1 MVPAVGE
8 VADLRR
14 SLADRFVA
22 SSLPTP
28 RSMLASRIAAETL
41 RLLPRKR
48 LSRALGRMA
57 SAGVPTPILQRAID
71 LYVRAYQ
78 VDLSECDVPPG
89 GWASFNEF
97 FTRPL
102 RDGCRPVD
110 ADPENLVSPAD
121 GLVEDCGVI
130 DARAT
135 FRVKGRPYDVGE
147 LLGDPRDAYR
157 YEGGR
162 FAIVYLSPR
171 DYHRVHAAV
180 DGPVRVVRHVGGTL
194 FPVNKIGLEH
204 VPGLFAKNERVA
216 VIQQSPTHGEVA
228 TILVGAIVVG
238 SVTLTFDPAMRT
250 NDGPP
255 RGTVRYLPG
264 REPTLVRGGE
274 LGAFQLGSTVIVLT
288 TRDPEIELAVEPGTV
303 VRMGQPLARRVR
315 PEGRRGQ
322 A

>member
-1 MVPAVGE
+1 
-8 VADLRR
+8 
-14 SLADRFVA
+14 
-22 SSLPTP
+22 
-28 RSMLASRIAAETL
+28 MLASRIAAETL
-41 RLLPRKR
+41 RFLPRKR
-48 LSRALGRMA
+48 ISRVLGRMA
-57 SAGVPTPILQRAID
+57 SAGVPVPLLQRAID
-71 LYVRAYQ
+71 LYVRAYA
-78 VDLSECDVPPG
+78 VDLSECDVPSG
-89 GWASFNEF
+89 GWTSFNQF

-102 RDGCRPVD
+102 RDGCRPI
-110 ADPENLVSPAD
+110 DPDPGAIVSPAD
-121 GLVEDCGVI
+121 GLVEDCGTI

-147 LLGDPRDAYR
+147 LLGDERDASR

-162 FAIVYLSPR
+162 FAIIYLSPR

-180 DGPVRVVRHVGGTL
+180 EGPVRVVRHVGGTL

-216 VIQQSPTHGEVA
+216 VFQESPVHGEVA

-264 REPTLVRGGE
+264 REPTLGRGDE

-288 TRDPEIELAVEPGTV
+288 TRRSEIELAVEPGTP
-303 VRMGQPLARRVR
+303 VRMGQVIARRVR
-315 PEGRRGQ
+315 GGRSVS
-322 A
+322 

>member
-1 MVPAVGE
+1 MI
-8 VADLRR
+8 
-14 SLADRFVA
+14 
-22 SSLPTP
+22 
-28 RSMLASRIAAETL
+28 ASRIAAETL

-48 LSRALGRMA
+48 LSRVLGRMA
-57 SAGVPTPILQRAID
+57 SAGVPSPLLQRAIE
-71 LYVRAYQ
+71 LYVRAYR
-78 VDLSECDVPPG
+78 VDLTECEVPDG
-89 GWASFNEF
+89 GWSSFNQF
-97 FTRPL
+97 FTRGL
-102 RDGCRPVD
+102 REGCRPVD
-110 ADPENLVSPAD
+110 ADPDVLVSPAD
-121 GLVEDCGVI
+121 GLVADCGVI

-135 FRVKGRPYDVGE
+135 FRVKGRLYEVGE
-147 LLGDPRDAYR
+147 LLGDSRDAAR
-157 YEGGR
+157 FEGGR

-180 DGPVRVVRHVGGTL
+180 EGPVRVVRHVGGTL

-216 VIQQSPTHGEVA
+216 VFQESPAHGEVA

-238 SVTLTFDPAMRT
+238 GVTLTFDASMRT

-264 REPTLVRGGE
+264 REPALARGEE

-288 TRDPEIELAVEPGTV
+288 TRRPGVELVVEPGTV
-303 VRMGQPLARRVR
+303 VRMGQALARRA
-315 PEGRRGQ
+315 PDEGRRGQ